1 MNPTDLGVVQAYL
14 KDLRLPAV
22 AKLLSDTLRDAEMQ
36 GRSTLDVLRVLLEAE
51 LQQRRKNQSLRRIHA
66 AKFPYTKGLETF
78 DFSANPDFKKSQILS
93 LVQGEYIRQR
103 RSVIFLGTTGR
114 GKTHLAI
121 ALGREACY
129 RGFKVRFYT
138 TAGLVNE
145 LLAAQDEQALAKFET
160 RWLKWDLVIVD
171 ELGYVPLR
179 KIEAELLFQFFSLR
193 YERGSFIV
201 TTNLNFDRWT
211 EVFGDA
217 QLTAALLD
225 RLTHKAVI
233 LTTNGDSYR
242 FRESMKAQEAG

>member
-1 MNPTDLGVVQAYL
+1 MSSADLGVVQAYL
-14 KDLRLPAV
+14 KELRLPAV
-22 AKLLSDTLRDAEMQ
+22 AKLLPETLRDAETQ
-36 GRSTLDVLRVLLEAE
+36 GRSALDVLRVLLEAE
-51 LQQRRKNQSLRRIHA
+51 LQQRRANQSQRRIHD
-66 AKFPYTKGLETF
+66 AKFPYAKGLETF
-78 DFSANPDFKKSQILS
+78 DFTANPDIRKSQILY
-93 LVQGEYIRQR
+93 LAQGEYIRQR
-103 RSVIFLGTTGR
+103 RSIILLGNSGR

-121 ALGREACY
+121 ALGREACH
-129 RGFKVRFYT
+129 RGFRVRFYT

-145 LLAAQDEQALAKFET
+145 LVAAQNNHELVKFEGK
-160 RWLKWDLVIVD
+160 WLKWDLVIVD

-179 KIEAELLFQFFSLR
+179 KTEAELLFQFFSLR

-233 LTTNGDSYR
+233 ITTNGESYR
-242 FRESMKAQEAG
+242 FRESLKEREES

>member
-1 MNPTDLGVVQAYL
+1 MNPADLGVVQAYL

-22 AKLLSDTLRDAEMQ
+22 AKLLPDTLRDAEMQ
-36 GRSTLDVLRVLLEAE
+36 GRPALDVLRVLLEAE
-51 LQQRRKNQSLRRIHA
+51 LQQRRKNQSRRRIHA
-66 AKFPYTKGLETF
+66 AKFPYAKGLETF
-78 DFSANPDFKKSQILS
+78 DFSANPDLKKSQILS
-93 LVQGEYIRQR
+93 LAQGDYIRQR
-103 RSVIFLGTTGR
+103 RSVIFLGNSGR

-121 ALGREACY
+121 ALGREACHQ
-129 RGFKVRFYT
+129 GFKVRFYT

-145 LLAAQDEQALAKFET
+145 LVVAQNAQELAKFET

-179 KIEAELLFQFFSLR
+179 KTEAELLFQFFSLR

-201 TTNLNFDRWT
+201 TTNLNFDRRT

-233 LTTNGDSYR
+233 ITTNGESYR
-242 FRESMKAQEAG
+242 FRESMKEREAG